1 MVCVGMGEKDAPQR
15 TPARLNSPQ
24 NAGRASRQA
33 RVDKG
38 QALIVLEEMT
48 TETVKA
54 GQLQNPWRRSLYP
67 QTSLL

>member
-1 MVCVGMGEKDAPQR
+1 
-15 TPARLNSPQ
+15 
-24 NAGRASRQA
+24 
-33 RVDKG
+33 
-38 QALIVLEEMT
+38 MT